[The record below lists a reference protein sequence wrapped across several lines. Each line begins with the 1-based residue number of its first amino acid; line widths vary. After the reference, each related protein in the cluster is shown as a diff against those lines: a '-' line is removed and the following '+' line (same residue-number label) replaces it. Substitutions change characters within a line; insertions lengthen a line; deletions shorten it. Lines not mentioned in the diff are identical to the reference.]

1 MDDSVQ
7 RIQPVLCAWLLS
19 CCRAALSCGDGD
31 TVRVIVGVG
40 VADKVGHA
48 VTVLRGR
55 YASMQLRVNVENFAA
70 NAAGTVP
77 VSQLLDTS
85 KVLSHHQHR

>member
-1 MDDSVQ
+1 MYRSTSADRS
-7 RIQPVLCAWLLS
+7 
-19 CCRAALSCGDGD
+19 AAGTVAGDGDGDGD